1 MGWLI
6 GIAIAGLVVGGGAAV
21 VSGIQKDQE
30 LENQKKA
37 QEQKEKNDAIGYIG
51 TDATTLQENLS
62 AIQQYLETIS
72 GLESEI
78 SANEYNAGV
87 NNEWLA
93 DYQAMLAGT
102 ADRNNVLNNTL
113 TELNAKVDEA
123 TGNLT
128 EAQNNLALSNTALGL
143 GNTRLDLANASK
155 TEAENALGEA
165 QTNLSLSQTQLEL
178 QTGAKTLAERVLQQR
193 QNESATYLQTAALQ
207 KEASVNQGYTSYAE
221 MMKQKS
227 LANVVAGSTGS
238 VKGAYSS
245 AALVQE
251 NNIRKYVGSDLKF
264 NQDGNF
270 DTASSGAFA
279 REFSVLTAQIND
291 QISLNNISILSAQA
305 DVSSAQYN
313 IDAANAG
320 IQSAQNAITTATNN
334 IATAEYNINAANAD
348 IEQLTASVTAAE
360 NDVTA
365 ASNAKVSA
373 ENAVTAKK
381 QEWETQKES
390 LENQNA
396 DWQKANELKQKS
408 ITEYATTVAL
418 LQNNAISAL
427 QDYKKYAKTAGKSD
441 KEIEDFEKQY
451 KDAYKNIGYA
461 IA

>member
-6 GIAIAGLVVGGGAAV
+6 GIAIAGLVIGAGAAV
-21 VSGIQKDQE
+21 VSGIQGNE
-30 LENQKKA
+30 GLENQKKA
-37 QEQKEKNDAIGYIG
+37 QANKEESDAIGFIG
-51 TDATTLQENLS
+51 TDETTLQENLS

-102 ADRNNVLNNTL
+102 ADKNNVLNNTL
-113 TELNAKVDEA
+113 TELNARVDEA
-123 TGNLT
+123 TGSIT
-128 EAQNNLALSNTALGL
+128 EAQNNLALSNTALDL
-143 GNTRLDLANASK
+143 GNTR
-155 TEAENALGEA
+155 
-165 QTNLSLSQTQLEL
+165 LEL

-264 NQDGNF
+264 NQDGSF
-270 DTASSGAFA
+270 DSASSGAFA
-279 REFSVLTAQIND
+279 REFNALTSQIND

-313 IDAANAG
+313 IDAA
-320 IQSAQNAITTATNN
+320 T
-334 IATAEYNINAANAD
+334 AD
-348 IEQLTASVTAAE
+348 IEQLTAAVTAAE

-365 ASNAKVSA
+365 AENAKASA
-373 ENAVTAKK
+373 ENAVIAKK
-381 QEWETQKES
+381 QEWEINKES

-396 DWQKANELKQKS
+396 DWEKANELKKKS
-408 ITEYATTVAL
+408 ITKYATSVAL
-418 LQNNAISAL
+418 LQNNAIAAL
-427 QDYKKYAKTAGKSD
+427 KDYKTYAKTAGKTN
-441 KEIEDFEKQY
+441 KEIADFEKQY
-451 KDAYKNIGYA
+451 KDAYRNIGYA

>member
-1 MGWLI
+1 MGWLMNKI
-6 GIAIAGLVVGGGAAV
+6 GLEIAKAFVGAGAAV
-21 VSGIQKDQE
+21 VSGIQNNEALK
-30 LENQKKA
+30 NQKKA
-37 QEQKEKNDAIGYIG
+37 QAQKEKNDAIGYIG

-62 AIQQYLETIS
+62 VIQQYLETIS

-78 SANEYNAGV
+78 SSNEYNAGV

-123 TGNLT
+123 TGSLT
-128 EAQNNLALSNTALGL
+128 EAQNNLALSNTALDL
-143 GNTRLDLANASK
+143 GNTRL
-155 TEAENALGEA
+155 
-165 QTNLSLSQTQLEL
+165 EL
-178 QTGAKTLAERVLQQR
+178 QTDAKTLAEKVLQQR

-264 NQDGNF
+264 NQDGSF
-270 DTASSGAFA
+270 DSASSGAFA
-279 REFSVLTAQIND
+279 REFNALTSQIND

-313 IDAANAG
+313 IDAA
-320 IQSAQNAITTATNN
+320 T
-334 IATAEYNINAANAD
+334 AD
-348 IEQLTASVTAAE
+348 IEQLTAAVTAAE

-365 ASNAKVSA
+365 AENAKASA
-373 ENAVTAKK
+373 ENAVIAKK
-381 QEWETQKES
+381 QEWETNKES

-396 DWQKANELKQKS
+396 DWEKANELKKKS

-418 LQNNAISAL
+418 LQNNAIAAL
-427 QDYKKYAKTAGKSD
+427 KDYRKYAKTAGKTD
-441 KEIEDFEKQY
+441 QEIADFEKQY
-451 KDAYKNIGYA
+451 KDAYRDIGYA

>member
-6 GIAIAGLVVGGGAAV
+6 GIAIAGLVIGAGAAV
-21 VSGIQKDQE
+21 VSGIQGNEE

-37 QEQKEKNDAIGYIG
+37 QANKEQSDAIGFIG
-51 TDATTLQENLS
+51 TDETTLQENLS

-102 ADRNNVLNNTL
+102 ADKNNVLNNTL

-128 EAQNNLALSNTALGL
+128 EAQNNLALSNTALDL
-143 GNTRLDLANASK
+143 GNTRL
-155 TEAENALGEA
+155 
-165 QTNLSLSQTQLEL
+165 EL
-178 QTGAKTLAERVLQQR
+178 QTDAKTLAEKVLQQR

-264 NQDGNF
+264 NQDGSF
-270 DTASSGAFA
+270 DSASSGAFA
-279 REFSVLTAQIND
+279 REFNALTSQIND

-313 IDAANAG
+313 IDAA
-320 IQSAQNAITTATNN
+320 T
-334 IATAEYNINAANAD
+334 AD
-348 IEQLTASVTAAE
+348 IEQLTAAVTAAE

-365 ASNAKVSA
+365 AENAKASA
-373 ENAVTAKK
+373 ENAVIAKK
-381 QEWETQKES
+381 QEWETNKES

-396 DWQKANELKQKS
+396 DWEKANELKKKS
-408 ITEYATTVAL
+408 ITEYATSVAL
-418 LQNNAISAL
+418 LQNNAIAAL
-427 QDYKKYAKTAGKSD
+427 KDYRKYAKTAGKTD
-441 KEIEDFEKQY
+441 QEIADFEKQY
-451 KDAYKNIGYA
+451 KDAYRNIGYA

>member
-6 GIAIAGLVVGGGAAV
+6 GIAIAGLVIGTGAAIV
-21 VSGIQKDQE
+21 NGIQGNEE

-37 QEQKEKNDAIGYIG
+37 QANKEESDAIGFIG
-51 TDATTLQENLS
+51 TDETTLQKNLS

-123 TGNLT
+123 TGSLT
-128 EAQNNLALSNTALGL
+128 EAQNNLALSNTALDL
-143 GNTRLDLANASK
+143 GNTRL
-155 TEAENALGEA
+155 
-165 QTNLSLSQTQLEL
+165 EL
-178 QTGAKTLAERVLQQR
+178 QTDAKTLAEKVLQQR

-264 NQDGNF
+264 NQDGSF
-270 DTASSGAFA
+270 DSASSGAFA
-279 REFSVLTAQIND
+279 REFNALTNQIND

-313 IDAANAG
+313 IDAA
-320 IQSAQNAITTATNN
+320 T
-334 IATAEYNINAANAD
+334 AD
-348 IEQLTASVTAAE
+348 IEQLTAAVTAAE

-365 ASNAKVSA
+365 AENAKASA
-373 ENAVTAKK
+373 ENAVIAKK
-381 QEWETQKES
+381 QEWEINKES

-396 DWQKANELKQKS
+396 DWEKANELKKKS

-418 LQNNAISAL
+418 LQNNAIAAL
-427 QDYKKYAKTAGKSD
+427 KDYRKYAKTAGKTD
-441 KEIEDFEKQY
+441 QEIADFEKQY
-451 KDAYKNIGYA
+451 KDAYRDIGYA

>member
-1 MGWLI
+1 MGWLMNKI
-6 GIAIAGLVVGGGAAV
+6 GLEIAKAFVGAGAAV
-21 VSGIQKDQE
+21 VSGIQNNEALK
-30 LENQKKA
+30 NQKKA
-37 QEQKEKNDAIGYIG
+37 QAQKEKNDAIGYIG

-62 AIQQYLETIS
+62 VIQQYLETIS

-123 TGNLT
+123 TGSLT
-128 EAQNNLALSNTALGL
+128 EAHNNLALSNTALDL
-143 GNTRLDLANASK
+143 GNTRL
-155 TEAENALGEA
+155 
-165 QTNLSLSQTQLEL
+165 EL
-178 QTGAKTLAERVLQQR
+178 QTDAKTLAEKVLQQR

-264 NQDGNF
+264 NQDGSF
-270 DTASSGAFA
+270 DSASSGAFA
-279 REFSVLTAQIND
+279 REFNALTNQIND

-313 IDAANAG
+313 IDAA
-320 IQSAQNAITTATNN
+320 T
-334 IATAEYNINAANAD
+334 AD
-348 IEQLTASVTAAE
+348 IEQLTAAVTAAE

-365 ASNAKVSA
+365 AENAKASA
-373 ENAVTAKK
+373 ENAVIAKK
-381 QEWETQKES
+381 QEWEINKES

-396 DWQKANELKQKS
+396 DWEKANELKKKS
-408 ITEYATTVAL
+408 ITEYATSVAL
-418 LQNNAISAL
+418 LQNNAIAAL
-427 QDYKKYAKTAGKSD
+427 KDYRKYAKTAGKTN
-441 KEIEDFEKQY
+441 KEIADFEKQY
-451 KDAYKNIGYA
+451 KDAYRNIGYA

>member
-1 MGWLI
+1 MGWLMNKI
-6 GIAIAGLVVGGGAAV
+6 GLEIAKAFVGAGAAV
-21 VSGIQKDQE
+21 VSGIQNNEALK
-30 LENQKKA
+30 NQKKA
-37 QEQKEKNDAIGYIG
+37 QAQKEKNDAIGYIG

-62 AIQQYLETIS
+62 VIQQYLETIS

-123 TGNLT
+123 TGSLT
-128 EAQNNLALSNTALGL
+128 EAQNNLALSNTALDL
-143 GNTRLDLANASK
+143 GNTRL
-155 TEAENALGEA
+155 
-165 QTNLSLSQTQLEL
+165 EL
-178 QTGAKTLAERVLQQR
+178 QTDAKTLAEKVLQQR

-264 NQDGNF
+264 NQDGSF
-270 DTASSGAFA
+270 DSASSGAFA
-279 REFSVLTAQIND
+279 REFNALTNQIND

-313 IDAANAG
+313 IDAA
-320 IQSAQNAITTATNN
+320 T
-334 IATAEYNINAANAD
+334 AD
-348 IEQLTASVTAAE
+348 IEQLTAAVTAAE

-365 ASNAKVSA
+365 AENAKASA
-373 ENAVTAKK
+373 ENAVIAKK
-381 QEWETQKES
+381 QEWETNKES

-396 DWQKANELKQKS
+396 DWEKANELKKKS

-418 LQNNAISAL
+418 LQNNAIAAL
-427 QDYKKYAKTAGKSD
+427 KDYRKYAKTAGKTN
-441 KEIEDFEKQY
+441 KEIADFEKQY
-451 KDAYKNIGYA
+451 KDAYRNIGYA

>member
-6 GIAIAGLVVGGGAAV
+6 GIAIAGLLIGGGAAV
-21 VSGIQKDQE
+21 VSGIQGNQE

-37 QEQKEKNDAIGYIG
+37 QANKEESDAIGFIG
-51 TDATTLQENLS
+51 TDETTLQENLS

-102 ADRNNVLNNTL
+102 ADKNNVLNNTL

-123 TGNLT
+123 TGRIT
-128 EAQNNLALSNTALGL
+128 EAQNNLALSNTALDL
-143 GNTRLDLANASK
+143 GNTRL
-155 TEAENALGEA
+155 
-165 QTNLSLSQTQLEL
+165 EL
-178 QTGAKTLAERVLQQR
+178 QTDAKNLAERVLQQR

-270 DTASSGAFA
+270 DSASSGAFA
-279 REFSVLTAQIND
+279 REFNALTSQIND

-313 IDAANAG
+313 IDAA
-320 IQSAQNAITTATNN
+320 T
-334 IATAEYNINAANAD
+334 AD
-348 IEQLTASVTAAE
+348 IEQLTAAVTAAE

-365 ASNAKVSA
+365 AENAKASA
-373 ENAVTAKK
+373 ENAVIAKK
-381 QEWETQKES
+381 QEWEINKES

-396 DWQKANELKQKS
+396 DWEKANELKKKS
-408 ITEYATTVAL
+408 ITEYATSVAL
-418 LQNNAISAL
+418 LQNNAIAAL
-427 QDYKKYAKTAGKSD
+427 KDYKKYAKTAGKSD
-441 KEIEDFEKQY
+441 QEIADFEKQY
-451 KDAYKNIGYA
+451 KDAYRNIGYA

>member
-6 GIAIAGLVVGGGAAV
+6 GIAIAGLLIGGGAAV
-21 VSGIQKDQE
+21 VSGIQGNKE

-37 QEQKEKNDAIGYIG
+37 QANKEESDAIGFIG
-51 TDATTLQENLS
+51 TDETTLQENLS

-93 DYQAMLAGT
+93 DYQAMLDGT
-102 ADRNNVLNNTL
+102 ADKNNVLNNTL
-113 TELNAKVDEA
+113 SELNAKVDEA
-123 TGNLT
+123 TGSLT
-128 EAQNNLALSNTALGL
+128 EAQNNLDLSNTALDL
-143 GNTRLDLANASK
+143 GNTRL
-155 TEAENALGEA
+155 
-165 QTNLSLSQTQLEL
+165 EL
-178 QTGAKTLAERVLQQR
+178 QTDAKNLAERVLQQR

-264 NQDGNF
+264 NQDGSF
-270 DTASSGAFA
+270 DSASSGAFA
-279 REFSVLTAQIND
+279 REFNALTSQIND

-313 IDAANAG
+313 IDAA
-320 IQSAQNAITTATNN
+320 T
-334 IATAEYNINAANAD
+334 AD
-348 IEQLTASVTAAE
+348 IEQLTAAVTAAE

-365 ASNAKVSA
+365 AENAKASA
-373 ENAVTAKK
+373 ENAVIAKK
-381 QEWETQKES
+381 QEWEINKES

-396 DWQKANELKQKS
+396 DWEKANELKKKS
-408 ITEYATTVAL
+408 ITEYATSVAL
-418 LQNNAISAL
+418 LQNNAIAAL
-427 QDYKKYAKTAGKSD
+427 KDYKKYAKTAGKTD
-441 KEIEDFEKQY
+441 QEIADFEKQY
-451 KDAYKNIGYA
+451 KDAYRNIGYA

>member
-6 GIAIAGLVVGGGAAV
+6 GITIAGLVIGAGAAV
-21 VSGIQKDQE
+21 VSGIQGNEE

-37 QEQKEKNDAIGYIG
+37 QANKEQSDAIGFIG
-51 TDATTLQENLS
+51 TDETTLQENLS

-102 ADRNNVLNNTL
+102 ADKNNVLNNTL

-128 EAQNNLALSNTALGL
+128 EAQNNLALSNTALDL
-143 GNTRLDLANASK
+143 GNTRL
-155 TEAENALGEA
+155 
-165 QTNLSLSQTQLEL
+165 EL
-178 QTGAKTLAERVLQQR
+178 QTDAKTLAEKVLQQR

-264 NQDGNF
+264 NQDGSF
-270 DTASSGAFA
+270 DSASSGAFA
-279 REFSVLTAQIND
+279 REFNALTSQIND

-313 IDAANAG
+313 IDAA
-320 IQSAQNAITTATNN
+320 T
-334 IATAEYNINAANAD
+334 AD
-348 IEQLTASVTAAE
+348 IEQLTAAVTAAE

-365 ASNAKVSA
+365 AANAKASA
-373 ENAVTAKK
+373 ENAVIAKK
-381 QEWETQKES
+381 QEWETNKES

-396 DWQKANELKQKS
+396 DWEKANELKKKS

-418 LQNNAISAL
+418 LQNNAIAAL
-427 QDYKKYAKTAGKSD
+427 KDYRKYAKTAGKSD
-441 KEIEDFEKQY
+441 QEIADFEKQY
-451 KDAYKNIGYA
+451 KDAYRNIGYA

>member
-1 MGWLI
+1 MGWLMNKI
-6 GIAIAGLVVGGGAAV
+6 GLEMAKALVGAGAAV
-21 VSGIQKDQE
+21 VSGIQSNEALK
-30 LENQKKA
+30 NQKKA
-37 QEQKEKNDAIGYIG
+37 QAQKEKNDAIGYIG

-62 AIQQYLETIS
+62 VIQQYLETIS

-102 ADRNNVLNNTL
+102 ADKNNVLNNTL

-123 TGNLT
+123 TGSLT
-128 EAQNNLALSNTALGL
+128 EAQNNLALSNTALDL
-143 GNTRLDLANASK
+143 GNTRL
-155 TEAENALGEA
+155 
-165 QTNLSLSQTQLEL
+165 EL
-178 QTGAKTLAERVLQQR
+178 QTDAKNLAERVLQQR

-270 DTASSGAFA
+270 DSASSGAFA
-279 REFSVLTAQIND
+279 REFNALTSQIND

-313 IDAANAG
+313 IDAA
-320 IQSAQNAITTATNN
+320 T
-334 IATAEYNINAANAD
+334 AD
-348 IEQLTASVTAAE
+348 IEQLTAAVTAAE

-365 ASNAKVSA
+365 AENAKASA
-373 ENAVTAKK
+373 ENAVIAKK
-381 QEWETQKES
+381 QEWEINKES

-396 DWQKANELKQKS
+396 DWEKANELKKKS
-408 ITEYATTVAL
+408 ITKYATSVAL
-418 LQNNAISAL
+418 LQNNAIAAL
-427 QDYKKYAKTAGKSD
+427 KDYKKYAKTAGKTN
-441 KEIEDFEKQY
+441 KEIADFEKQY
-451 KDAYKNIGYA
+451 KDAYRNIGYA

>member
-6 GIAIAGLVVGGGAAV
+6 GIARAGLLIGGGAAV
-21 VSGIQKDQE
+21 VSGIQGNQE

-37 QEQKEKNDAIGYIG
+37 QANKEESDAIGFIG
-51 TDATTLQENLS
+51 TDETTLQENLS

-102 ADRNNVLNNTL
+102 ADKNNVLNNTL

-123 TGNLT
+123 TGSLT
-128 EAQNNLALSNTALGL
+128 EAQNNLALSNTALDL
-143 GNTRLDLANASK
+143 GNTRL
-155 TEAENALGEA
+155 
-165 QTNLSLSQTQLEL
+165 EL
-178 QTGAKTLAERVLQQR
+178 QTDAKNLAERVLQQR

-270 DTASSGAFA
+270 DSASSGAFA
-279 REFSVLTAQIND
+279 REFNALTSQIND

-313 IDAANAG
+313 IDAA
-320 IQSAQNAITTATNN
+320 T
-334 IATAEYNINAANAD
+334 AD
-348 IEQLTASVTAAE
+348 IEQLTAAVTAAE

-365 ASNAKVSA
+365 AENAKASA
-373 ENAVTAKK
+373 ENAVIAKK
-381 QEWETQKES
+381 QEWEINKES

-396 DWQKANELKQKS
+396 DWEKANELKKKS
-408 ITEYATTVAL
+408 ITKYATSVAL
-418 LQNNAISAL
+418 LQNNAIAAL
-427 QDYKKYAKTAGKSD
+427 KDYKKYAKTAGKTN
-441 KEIEDFEKQY
+441 KEIADFETQY
-451 KDAYKNIGYA
+451 KDAYRNIGYA

>member
-1 MGWLI
+1 MGWLMNKI
-6 GIAIAGLVVGGGAAV
+6 GLEIAKAFVGAGAAV
-21 VSGIQKDQE
+21 VSGIQNNEALK
-30 LENQKKA
+30 NQKKA
-37 QEQKEKNDAIGYIG
+37 QAQKEKNDAIGYIG

-62 AIQQYLETIS
+62 VIQQYLETIS

-102 ADRNNVLNNTL
+102 ADKNNVLNNTL
-113 TELNAKVDEA
+113 AELNARVDEA
-123 TGNLT
+123 KGRIT
-128 EAQNNLALSNTALGL
+128 EAQNNLALSNNALDL
-143 GNTRLDLANASK
+143 GNTRL
-155 TEAENALGEA
+155 
-165 QTNLSLSQTQLEL
+165 EL
-178 QTGAKTLAERVLQQR
+178 QTDAKTLAEKVLQQR

-270 DTASSGAFA
+270 DSASSGAFA
-279 REFSVLTAQIND
+279 REFNALTSQINN
-291 QISLNNISILSAQA
+291 QISLNNIIILSAQA

-313 IDAANAG
+313 IDAA
-320 IQSAQNAITTATNN
+320 T
-334 IATAEYNINAANAD
+334 AD
-348 IEQLTASVTAAE
+348 IEQLTAAVTAAE

-365 ASNAKVSA
+365 AENAKASA
-373 ENAVTAKK
+373 ENAVIAKK
-381 QEWETQKES
+381 QEWEINKES

-396 DWQKANELKQKS
+396 DWEKANELKKTS
-408 ITEYATTVAL
+408 ITEYATSVAL
-418 LQNNAISAL
+418 LQNNAIAAL
-427 QDYKKYAKTAGKSD
+427 KDYKKYAKTAGKTN
-441 KEIEDFEKQY
+441 KEIADFEKQY
-451 KDAYKNIGYA
+451 KDAYRNIGYA

>member
-1 MGWLI
+1 MGWLMNKI
-6 GIAIAGLVVGGGAAV
+6 GLEIAKAFVGAGAAV
-21 VSGIQKDQE
+21 VSGIQNNEALK
-30 LENQKKA
+30 NQKKA
-37 QEQKEKNDAIGYIG
+37 QAQKEKNDAIGYIG

-62 AIQQYLETIS
+62 VIQQYLETIS

-102 ADRNNVLNNTL
+102 ADKDNVLNNTL

-128 EAQNNLALSNTALGL
+128 EAQNNLALSNTALNL
-143 GNTRLDLANASK
+143 GNTRL
-155 TEAENALGEA
+155 
-165 QTNLSLSQTQLEL
+165 EL
-178 QTGAKTLAERVLQQR
+178 QTDAKTLAEKVLQQR

-238 VKGAYSS
+238 IKGAYSS

-264 NQDGNF
+264 NQDGSF
-270 DTASSGAFA
+270 DSASSGAFA
-279 REFSVLTAQIND
+279 REFNALTSQIND

-313 IDAANAG
+313 IDAANA
-320 IQSAQNAITTATNN
+320 
-334 IATAEYNINAANAD
+334 D
-348 IEQLTASVTAAE
+348 IEQLTAAVTAAE

-365 ASNAKVSA
+365 AENAKASA
-373 ENAVTAKK
+373 ENAVIAKK
-381 QEWETQKES
+381 QEWEINKES

-396 DWQKANELKQKS
+396 DWEKANELKKKS
-408 ITEYATTVAL
+408 ITEYATSVAL
-418 LQNNAISAL
+418 LQNNAIAAL
-427 QDYKKYAKTAGKSD
+427 KDYRKYAKTAGKSD
-441 KEIEDFEKQY
+441 QEIADFEKQY
-451 KDAYKNIGYA
+451 KDAYRNIGYA

>member
-1 MGWLI
+1 MVWLI
-6 GIAIAGLVVGGGAAV
+6 GIAIAGLLIGGGAAV
-21 VSGIQKDQE
+21 VSGIQGNQE

-37 QEQKEKNDAIGYIG
+37 QANKEESDAIGFIG
-51 TDATTLQENLS
+51 TDETTLQENLS

-102 ADRNNVLNNTL
+102 ADKNNVLNNTL
-113 TELNAKVDEA
+113 TELNARVDEA
-123 TGNLT
+123 TGSIT
-128 EAQNNLALSNTALGL
+128 EAQNNLALSNTALDL
-143 GNTRLDLANASK
+143 GNTR
-155 TEAENALGEA
+155 
-165 QTNLSLSQTQLEL
+165 LEL

-264 NQDGNF
+264 NQDGSF
-270 DTASSGAFA
+270 DSASSGAFA
-279 REFSVLTAQIND
+279 REFNALTSQIND

-313 IDAANAG
+313 IDAA
-320 IQSAQNAITTATNN
+320 T
-334 IATAEYNINAANAD
+334 AD
-348 IEQLTASVTAAE
+348 IEQLTAAVTAAE

-365 ASNAKVSA
+365 AENAKASA
-373 ENAVTAKK
+373 ENAVIAKK
-381 QEWETQKES
+381 QEWEINKES

-396 DWQKANELKQKS
+396 DWEKANELKKKS
-408 ITEYATTVAL
+408 ITKYATSVAL
-418 LQNNAISAL
+418 LQNNAIAAL
-427 QDYKKYAKTAGKSD
+427 KDYKKYAKTAGKTN
-441 KEIEDFEKQY
+441 KEIADFEKQY
-451 KDAYKNIGYA
+451 KDAYRNIGYA

>member
-6 GIAIAGLVVGGGAAV
+6 GIAIAGLLIGGGAAV
-21 VSGIQKDQE
+21 VSGIQGNQE

-37 QEQKEKNDAIGYIG
+37 QANKEESDAIGFIG
-51 TDATTLQENLS
+51 TDETTLQENLS

-102 ADRNNVLNNTL
+102 ADKNNVLNNTL

-123 TGNLT
+123 TGSLT
-128 EAQNNLALSNTALGL
+128 EAQNNLALSNTALDL
-143 GNTRLDLANASK
+143 GNTRL
-155 TEAENALGEA
+155 
-165 QTNLSLSQTQLEL
+165 EL
-178 QTGAKTLAERVLQQR
+178 QTDAKNLAERVLQQR

-270 DTASSGAFA
+270 DSASSGAFA
-279 REFSVLTAQIND
+279 REFNALTSQIND

-313 IDAANAG
+313 IDAA
-320 IQSAQNAITTATNN
+320 T
-334 IATAEYNINAANAD
+334 AD
-348 IEQLTASVTAAE
+348 IEQLTAAVTAAE

-365 ASNAKVSA
+365 AENAKVSA
-373 ENAVTAKK
+373 ENAVIAKK
-381 QEWETQKES
+381 QEWEINKES

-396 DWQKANELKQKS
+396 DWEKANELKKKS
-408 ITEYATTVAL
+408 ITEYATSVAL
-418 LQNNAISAL
+418 LQNNAIAAL
-427 QDYKKYAKTAGKSD
+427 KDYKKYAKTAGKSD
-441 KEIEDFEKQY
+441 QEIADFEKQY
-451 KDAYKNIGYA
+451 KDAYRNIGYA

>member
-6 GIAIAGLVVGGGAAV
+6 GIAIAGLLIGGGAAV
-21 VSGIQKDQE
+21 VSGIQGNQE
-30 LENQKKA
+30 LESQKKA
-37 QEQKEKNDAIGYIG
+37 QAQKEKNDAIGYIG

-102 ADRNNVLNNTL
+102 ADKNNVLNNTL
-113 TELNAKVDEA
+113 TELNARVDEA
-123 TGNLT
+123 TGSLT
-128 EAQNNLALSNTALGL
+128 EAQNNLALSNTALDL
-143 GNTRLDLANASK
+143 GNTRL
-155 TEAENALGEA
+155 
-165 QTNLSLSQTQLEL
+165 EL
-178 QTGAKTLAERVLQQR
+178 QTDAKNLAERVLQQR

-270 DTASSGAFA
+270 DSASSGAFA
-279 REFSVLTAQIND
+279 REFNALTSQIND

-313 IDAANAG
+313 IDAA
-320 IQSAQNAITTATNN
+320 T
-334 IATAEYNINAANAD
+334 AD
-348 IEQLTASVTAAE
+348 IEQLTAAVTAAE

-365 ASNAKVSA
+365 AENAKVSA
-373 ENAVTAKK
+373 ENAVIAKK
-381 QEWETQKES
+381 QEWEINKES

-396 DWQKANELKQKS
+396 DWEKANELKKKS
-408 ITEYATTVAL
+408 ITEYATSVAL
-418 LQNNAISAL
+418 LQNNAIAAL
-427 QDYKKYAKTAGKSD
+427 KDYKKYAKTAGKSD
-441 KEIEDFEKQY
+441 QEIADFEKQY
-451 KDAYKNIGYA
+451 KDAYRNIGYA

>member
-6 GIAIAGLVVGGGAAV
+6 GIAIAGLLIGGGAAV
-21 VSGIQKDQE
+21 VSGIQGNKE

-37 QEQKEKNDAIGYIG
+37 QANKEESDAIGFIG
-51 TDATTLQENLS
+51 TDETTLQENLS

-102 ADRNNVLNNTL
+102 ADKNNVLNNTL

-123 TGNLT
+123 TGSLT
-128 EAQNNLALSNTALGL
+128 EAQNNLALSNTALDL
-143 GNTRLDLANASK
+143 GNTRL
-155 TEAENALGEA
+155 
-165 QTNLSLSQTQLEL
+165 EL
-178 QTGAKTLAERVLQQR
+178 QTDAKNLAERVLQQR

-270 DTASSGAFA
+270 DSASSGAFA
-279 REFSVLTAQIND
+279 REFNALTSQIND

-313 IDAANAG
+313 IDAA
-320 IQSAQNAITTATNN
+320 T
-334 IATAEYNINAANAD
+334 AD
-348 IEQLTASVTAAE
+348 IEQLTAAVTAAE

-365 ASNAKVSA
+365 AENAKASA
-373 ENAVTAKK
+373 ENAVIAKK
-381 QEWETQKES
+381 QEWEINKES

-396 DWQKANELKQKS
+396 DWEKANELKKKS
-408 ITEYATTVAL
+408 ITKYATSVAL
-418 LQNNAISAL
+418 LQNNAIAAL
-427 QDYKKYAKTAGKSD
+427 KDYKKYAKTAGKTN
-441 KEIEDFEKQY
+441 KEIADFEKQY
-451 KDAYKNIGYA
+451 KDAYRNIGYA

>member
-6 GIAIAGLVVGGGAAV
+6 GIAIAGLLIGGGAAV
-21 VSGIQKDQE
+21 VSGIQGNKE

-37 QEQKEKNDAIGYIG
+37 QANKEESDAIGFIG
-51 TDATTLQENLS
+51 TDETTLQENLS

-102 ADRNNVLNNTL
+102 ADKNNVLNNTL

-123 TGNLT
+123 TGSLT
-128 EAQNNLALSNTALGL
+128 EAQNNLALSNTALDL
-143 GNTRLDLANASK
+143 GNTRL
-155 TEAENALGEA
+155 
-165 QTNLSLSQTQLEL
+165 EL
-178 QTGAKTLAERVLQQR
+178 QTDAKNLADRALQQR

-245 AALVQE
+245 AGLVQE
-251 NNIRKYVGSDLKF
+251 NNSRKYVGSDLKF

-270 DTASSGAFA
+270 DSASSGAFA
-279 REFSVLTAQIND
+279 REFNALTSQIND

-313 IDAANAG
+313 IDAA
-320 IQSAQNAITTATNN
+320 T
-334 IATAEYNINAANAD
+334 AD
-348 IEQLTASVTAAE
+348 IEQLTAAVTAAE

-365 ASNAKVSA
+365 AENAKASA
-373 ENAVTAKK
+373 ENAVIAKK
-381 QEWETQKES
+381 QEWEINKES

-396 DWQKANELKQKS
+396 DWEKANELKKKS

-418 LQNNAISAL
+418 LQNNAIAAL
-427 QDYKKYAKTAGKSD
+427 KDYKKYAKTAGKSD
-441 KEIEDFEKQY
+441 QEIADFEKQY
-451 KDAYKNIGYA
+451 KDAYRNIGYA

>member
-6 GIAIAGLVVGGGAAV
+6 GIAIAGLLIGGGAAV
-21 VSGIQKDQE
+21 VSGIQGNQE

-37 QEQKEKNDAIGYIG
+37 QANKEKSDAIGFIG
-51 TDATTLQENLS
+51 TDETTLQENLS

-102 ADRNNVLNNTL
+102 ADKNNVLNNTL

-123 TGNLT
+123 TGSLT
-128 EAQNNLALSNTALGL
+128 EAQNNLALSNTALDL
-143 GNTRLDLANASK
+143 GNTRL
-155 TEAENALGEA
+155 
-165 QTNLSLSQTQLEL
+165 EL
-178 QTGAKTLAERVLQQR
+178 QTDAKNLAERVLQQR

-264 NQDGNF
+264 NQDGSF
-270 DTASSGAFA
+270 DSASSGAFA
-279 REFSVLTAQIND
+279 REFNALTSQIND

-313 IDAANAG
+313 IDAA
-320 IQSAQNAITTATNN
+320 T
-334 IATAEYNINAANAD
+334 AD
-348 IEQLTASVTAAE
+348 IEQLTAAVTAAE

-365 ASNAKVSA
+365 AENAKASA
-373 ENAVTAKK
+373 ENAVIAKK
-381 QEWETQKES
+381 QEWEINKES

-396 DWQKANELKQKS
+396 DWEKANELKKKS
-408 ITEYATTVAL
+408 ITEYATSVAL
-418 LQNNAISAL
+418 LQNNAIAAL
-427 QDYKKYAKTAGKSD
+427 KDYKKYAKTAGKSD
-441 KEIEDFEKQY
+441 QEIADFEKQY
-451 KDAYKNIGYA
+451 KDAYRNIGYA

>member
-6 GIAIAGLVVGGGAAV
+6 GIAIAGLLIGGGAAV
-21 VSGIQKDQE
+21 VSGIQGNQE

-37 QEQKEKNDAIGYIG
+37 QAQKEKNDAIGFIG
-51 TDATTLQENLS
+51 TDETTLQENLS

-102 ADRNNVLNNTL
+102 ADKNNVLNNTL

-123 TGNLT
+123 TGSLT
-128 EAQNNLALSNTALGL
+128 EAQNNLALSNTALDL
-143 GNTRLDLANASK
+143 GNTRL
-155 TEAENALGEA
+155 
-165 QTNLSLSQTQLEL
+165 EL
-178 QTGAKTLAERVLQQR
+178 QTDAKNLAERVLQQR

-270 DTASSGAFA
+270 DSASSGAFA
-279 REFSVLTAQIND
+279 REFNALTSQIND

-313 IDAANAG
+313 IDAA
-320 IQSAQNAITTATNN
+320 T
-334 IATAEYNINAANAD
+334 AD
-348 IEQLTASVTAAE
+348 IEQLTAAVTAAE

-365 ASNAKVSA
+365 AENAKTSA
-373 ENAVTAKK
+373 ENAVIAKK
-381 QEWETQKES
+381 QEWEINKES

-396 DWQKANELKQKS
+396 DWEKANELKKKS
-408 ITEYATTVAL
+408 ITEYATSVAL
-418 LQNNAISAL
+418 LQNNAIAAL
-427 QDYKKYAKTAGKSD
+427 KDYKKYAKTAGKSD
-441 KEIEDFEKQY
+441 QEIADFEKQY
-451 KDAYKNIGYA
+451 KDAYRNIGYA

>member
-6 GIAIAGLVVGGGAAV
+6 GIAIAGLVIGAGAAV
-21 VSGIQKDQE
+21 VSGIQGNEE

-37 QEQKEKNDAIGYIG
+37 QANKEQSDAIGFIG
-51 TDATTLQENLS
+51 TDETTLQENLS

-102 ADRNNVLNNTL
+102 ADKNNVLNNTL

-128 EAQNNLALSNTALGL
+128 EAQNNLALSNTALDL
-143 GNTRLDLANASK
+143 GNTRL
-155 TEAENALGEA
+155 
-165 QTNLSLSQTQLEL
+165 EL
-178 QTGAKTLAERVLQQR
+178 QTDAKTLAEKVLQQR

-264 NQDGNF
+264 NQDGSF
-270 DTASSGAFA
+270 DSASSGAFA
-279 REFSVLTAQIND
+279 REFNALTSQIND

-313 IDAANAG
+313 IDAA
-320 IQSAQNAITTATNN
+320 T
-334 IATAEYNINAANAD
+334 AD
-348 IEQLTASVTAAE
+348 IEQLTAAVTAAE

-365 ASNAKVSA
+365 AENAKASA
-373 ENAVTAKK
+373 ENAVIAKK
-381 QEWETQKES
+381 QEWETNKES

-396 DWQKANELKQKS
+396 DWEKANELKKKS

-418 LQNNAISAL
+418 LQNNAIAAL
-427 QDYKKYAKTAGKSD
+427 KDYRKYAKTAGKSD
-441 KEIEDFEKQY
+441 QEIADFEKQY
-451 KDAYKNIGYA
+451 KDAYRNIGYA

>member
-6 GIAIAGLVVGGGAAV
+6 VIAIAGLVIGTGAAIV
-21 VSGIQKDQE
+21 NGIQGNEE

-37 QEQKEKNDAIGYIG
+37 QANKEESDAIGFIG
-51 TDATTLQENLS
+51 TDETTLQENLS

-128 EAQNNLALSNTALGL
+128 EAQNNLALSNTALDL
-143 GNTRLDLANASK
+143 GNTRL
-155 TEAENALGEA
+155 
-165 QTNLSLSQTQLEL
+165 EL
-178 QTGAKTLAERVLQQR
+178 QTDAKTLAEKVLQQR

-270 DTASSGAFA
+270 DSASSGAFA
-279 REFSVLTAQIND
+279 REFNALTSQIND

-313 IDAANAG
+313 IDAA
-320 IQSAQNAITTATNN
+320 T
-334 IATAEYNINAANAD
+334 AD
-348 IEQLTASVTAAE
+348 IEQLTAAVTAAE

-365 ASNAKVSA
+365 AENAKASA
-373 ENAVTAKK
+373 ENAVIAKK
-381 QEWETQKES
+381 QEWETNKES

-396 DWQKANELKQKS
+396 DWEKANELKKKS

-418 LQNNAISAL
+418 LQNNAIAAL
-427 QDYKKYAKTAGKSD
+427 KDYRKYAKTAGKTD
-441 KEIEDFEKQY
+441 QEIADFEKQY
-451 KDAYKNIGYA
+451 KDAYRDIGYA

>member
-1 MGWLI
+1 MGWLMNKI
-6 GIAIAGLVVGGGAAV
+6 GLEIAKAFVGAGAAV
-21 VSGIQKDQE
+21 VSGIQNNEALK
-30 LENQKKA
+30 NQKKA
-37 QEQKEKNDAIGYIG
+37 QAQKEKNDAIGYIG

-62 AIQQYLETIS
+62 VIQQYLETIS

-102 ADRNNVLNNTL
+102 ADKNNVLNNTL
-113 TELNAKVDEA
+113 TELNARVDEA
-123 TGNLT
+123 TGRIT
-128 EAQNNLALSNTALGL
+128 EAQNNLALSNTALDL
-143 GNTRLDLANASK
+143 GNTRL
-155 TEAENALGEA
+155 
-165 QTNLSLSQTQLEL
+165 EL
-178 QTGAKTLAERVLQQR
+178 QTDAKTLAEKVLQQR

-227 LANVVAGSTGS
+227 LANVVAGSSGS

-270 DTASSGAFA
+270 DSASSGAFA
-279 REFSVLTAQIND
+279 REFNALTNQIND

-313 IDAANAG
+313 IDAA
-320 IQSAQNAITTATNN
+320 T
-334 IATAEYNINAANAD
+334 AD
-348 IEQLTASVTAAE
+348 IEQLTAAVTAAE

-365 ASNAKVSA
+365 AENAKASA
-373 ENAVTAKK
+373 ENAVIAKK
-381 QEWETQKES
+381 QEWEINKES

-396 DWQKANELKQKS
+396 DWEKANELKKKS
-408 ITEYATTVAL
+408 ITAYATSVAL
-418 LQNNAISAL
+418 LQNNAIAAL
-427 QDYKKYAKTAGKSD
+427 KDYKKYAKTAGKTN
-441 KEIEDFEKQY
+441 KEIADFEKQY

>member
-6 GIAIAGLVVGGGAAV
+6 GIAIAGLVIGTGAAIV
-21 VSGIQKDQE
+21 NGIQGNEE

-37 QEQKEKNDAIGYIG
+37 QANKEESDAIGFIG
-51 TDATTLQENLS
+51 TDETTLQENLS

-123 TGNLT
+123 TGSLT
-128 EAQNNLALSNTALGL
+128 EAQNNLALSNTALDL
-143 GNTRLDLANASK
+143 GNTRL
-155 TEAENALGEA
+155 
-165 QTNLSLSQTQLEL
+165 EL
-178 QTGAKTLAERVLQQR
+178 QTDAKTLAEKVLQQR

-270 DTASSGAFA
+270 DSASSGAFA
-279 REFSVLTAQIND
+279 REFNALTSQIND

-313 IDAANAG
+313 IDAA
-320 IQSAQNAITTATNN
+320 T
-334 IATAEYNINAANAD
+334 AD
-348 IEQLTASVTAAE
+348 IEQLTAAVTAAE
-360 NDVTA
+360 NDVTVA
-365 ASNAKVSA
+365 ENAKASA
-373 ENAVTAKK
+373 ENAVIAKK
-381 QEWETQKES
+381 QEWEINKES

-396 DWQKANELKQKS
+396 DWEKANELKKKS
-408 ITEYATTVAL
+408 ITEYATSVAL
-418 LQNNAISAL
+418 LQNNAIAAL
-427 QDYKKYAKTAGKSD
+427 KDYRKYAKTAGKTN
-441 KEIEDFEKQY
+441 KEIADFEKQY
-451 KDAYKNIGYA
+451 KDAYRDIGYA

>member
-1 MGWLI
+1 MGWLMNKI
-6 GIAIAGLVVGGGAAV
+6 GLEIAKAFVGAGAAV
-21 VSGIQKDQE
+21 VSGIQNNEALK
-30 LENQKKA
+30 NQKKA
-37 QEQKEKNDAIGYIG
+37 QAQKEKNDAIGYIG

-62 AIQQYLETIS
+62 VIQQYLETIS

-123 TGNLT
+123 TGSLT
-128 EAQNNLALSNTALGL
+128 EAQNNLALSNTALDL
-143 GNTRLDLANASK
+143 GNTRL
-155 TEAENALGEA
+155 
-165 QTNLSLSQTQLEL
+165 EL
-178 QTGAKTLAERVLQQR
+178 QTDAKTLAEKVLQQR

-264 NQDGNF
+264 NQDGSF
-270 DTASSGAFA
+270 DSASSGAFA
-279 REFSVLTAQIND
+279 REFNALTNQIND

-313 IDAANAG
+313 IDAA
-320 IQSAQNAITTATNN
+320 T
-334 IATAEYNINAANAD
+334 AD
-348 IEQLTASVTAAE
+348 IEQLTAAVTAAE

-365 ASNAKVSA
+365 AENAKASA
-373 ENAVTAKK
+373 ENAVIAKK
-381 QEWETQKES
+381 QEWEINKES

-396 DWQKANELKQKS
+396 DWEKANELKKKS
-408 ITEYATTVAL
+408 ITEYATSVAL
-418 LQNNAISAL
+418 LQNNAIAAL
-427 QDYKKYAKTAGKSD
+427 KDYKKYAKTAGKTN
-441 KEIEDFEKQY
+441 KEIADFEKQY
-451 KDAYKNIGYA
+451 KDAYRNIGYA

>member
-6 GIAIAGLVVGGGAAV
+6 GIAIAGLLIGGGAAV
-21 VSGIQKDQE
+21 VSGIQGNQE

-37 QEQKEKNDAIGYIG
+37 QANKEESDAIGFIG
-51 TDATTLQENLS
+51 TDETTLQENLS

-102 ADRNNVLNNTL
+102 ADKNNVLNNTL

-123 TGNLT
+123 TGSLT
-128 EAQNNLALSNTALGL
+128 EAQNNLALSNTALDL
-143 GNTRLDLANASK
+143 GNTRL
-155 TEAENALGEA
+155 
-165 QTNLSLSQTQLEL
+165 EL
-178 QTGAKTLAERVLQQR
+178 QTSAKALAEKVLQQR

-270 DTASSGAFA
+270 DSASSGAFA
-279 REFSVLTAQIND
+279 REFNALTSQIND

-313 IDAANAG
+313 IDAA
-320 IQSAQNAITTATNN
+320 T
-334 IATAEYNINAANAD
+334 AD
-348 IEQLTASVTAAE
+348 IEQLTAAVTAAE

-365 ASNAKVSA
+365 AENAKASA
-373 ENAVTAKK
+373 ENAVIAKK
-381 QEWETQKES
+381 QEWEINKES

-396 DWQKANELKQKS
+396 DWEKANELKKKS
-408 ITEYATTVAL
+408 ITEYATSVAL
-418 LQNNAISAL
+418 LQNNAIAAL
-427 QDYKKYAKTAGKSD
+427 KDYKKYAKTAGKTN
-441 KEIEDFEKQY
+441 KEIADFEKQY
-451 KDAYKNIGYA
+451 KDAYRNIGYA

>member
-1 MGWLI
+1 MGWLMNKI
-6 GIAIAGLVVGGGAAV
+6 GLEIAKAFVGAGAAV
-21 VSGIQKDQE
+21 VSGIQNNEALK
-30 LENQKKA
+30 NQKKA
-37 QEQKEKNDAIGYIG
+37 QAQKEKNDAIGYIG

-62 AIQQYLETIS
+62 VIQQYLETIS

-102 ADRNNVLNNTL
+102 ADKDNVLNNTL

-128 EAQNNLALSNTALGL
+128 EAQNNLALSNTALDL
-143 GNTRLDLANASK
+143 GNTRL
-155 TEAENALGEA
+155 
-165 QTNLSLSQTQLEL
+165 EL
-178 QTGAKTLAERVLQQR
+178 QTDAKTLAEKVLQQR

-238 VKGAYSS
+238 IKGAYSS

-264 NQDGNF
+264 NQDGSF
-270 DTASSGAFA
+270 DSASSGAFA
-279 REFSVLTAQIND
+279 REFNALTSQIND

-313 IDAANAG
+313 IDAANA
-320 IQSAQNAITTATNN
+320 
-334 IATAEYNINAANAD
+334 D
-348 IEQLTASVTAAE
+348 IEQLTAAVTAAE

-365 ASNAKVSA
+365 AENAKASA
-373 ENAVTAKK
+373 ENAVIAKK
-381 QEWETQKES
+381 QEWEINKES

-396 DWQKANELKQKS
+396 DWEKANELKKKS
-408 ITEYATTVAL
+408 ITEYATSVAL
-418 LQNNAISAL
+418 LQNNAIAAL
-427 QDYKKYAKTAGKSD
+427 KDYKKYAKTAGKTN
-441 KEIEDFEKQY
+441 KEIADFEKQY
-451 KDAYKNIGYA
+451 KDAYRNIGYA

>member
-6 GIAIAGLVVGGGAAV
+6 GIAIAGLFIGGGAAV
-21 VSGIQKDQE
+21 VSGIQGNKE

-37 QEQKEKNDAIGYIG
+37 QANKEESDAIGFIG
-51 TDATTLQENLS
+51 TDETTLQENLS

-102 ADRNNVLNNTL
+102 ADKNNVLNNTL

-123 TGNLT
+123 TGSLT
-128 EAQNNLALSNTALGL
+128 EAQNNLALSNTALDL
-143 GNTRLDLANASK
+143 GNTRL
-155 TEAENALGEA
+155 
-165 QTNLSLSQTQLEL
+165 EL
-178 QTGAKTLAERVLQQR
+178 QTDAKNLAERVLQQR

-264 NQDGNF
+264 NQDGSF
-270 DTASSGAFA
+270 DSASSGAFA
-279 REFSVLTAQIND
+279 REFNALTSQIND

-313 IDAANAG
+313 IDAA
-320 IQSAQNAITTATNN
+320 T
-334 IATAEYNINAANAD
+334 AD
-348 IEQLTASVTAAE
+348 IEQLTAAVTAAE

-365 ASNAKVSA
+365 AENAKASA
-373 ENAVTAKK
+373 ENAVIAKK
-381 QEWETQKES
+381 QEWEINKES

-396 DWQKANELKQKS
+396 DWEKANELKKKS
-408 ITEYATTVAL
+408 ITEYATSVAL
-418 LQNNAISAL
+418 LQNNAIAAL
-427 QDYKKYAKTAGKSD
+427 KDYKKYAKTAGKSD
-441 KEIEDFEKQY
+441 QEIADFEKQY
-451 KDAYKNIGYA
+451 KDAYRNIGYA

>member
-1 MGWLI
+1 MGWLMNKI
-6 GIAIAGLVVGGGAAV
+6 GLEVAKAVVGAGAAI
-21 VSGIQKDQE
+21 VSGIQNNEALK
-30 LENQKKA
+30 NQKKA
-37 QEQKEKNDAIGYIG
+37 QAQKEKNDAIGYIG

-62 AIQQYLETIS
+62 VIQQYLEIIS

-102 ADRNNVLNNTL
+102 ADKNNVLNNTL
-113 TELNAKVDEA
+113 TELNARVDEA
-123 TGNLT
+123 TGSIT
-128 EAQNNLALSNTALGL
+128 EAQNNLALSNSALDL
-143 GNTRLDLANASK
+143 GNTR
-155 TEAENALGEA
+155 
-165 QTNLSLSQTQLEL
+165 LEL

-264 NQDGNF
+264 NQDGSF
-270 DTASSGAFA
+270 DSASSGAFA
-279 REFSVLTAQIND
+279 REFNALTSQIND

-313 IDAANAG
+313 IDAA
-320 IQSAQNAITTATNN
+320 T
-334 IATAEYNINAANAD
+334 AD
-348 IEQLTASVTAAE
+348 IEQLTAAVTAAE

-365 ASNAKVSA
+365 AENAKASA
-373 ENAVTAKK
+373 ENAVIAKK
-381 QEWETQKES
+381 QEWEINKES

-396 DWQKANELKQKS
+396 DWEKANELKKKS
-408 ITEYATTVAL
+408 ITEYATSVAL
-418 LQNNAISAL
+418 LQNNAIAAL
-427 QDYKKYAKTAGKSD
+427 KDYKKYAKTAGKTN
-441 KEIEDFEKQY
+441 KEIADFEKQY
-451 KDAYKNIGYA
+451 KDAYRNIGYA

>member
-6 GIAIAGLVVGGGAAV
+6 GIAIAGLLIGGGAAV
-21 VSGIQKDQE
+21 VSGIQGNQE

-37 QEQKEKNDAIGYIG
+37 QANKEESDAIAFIG
-51 TDATTLQENLS
+51 TDETTLQENLS

-102 ADRNNVLNNTL
+102 ADKNNVLNNTL

-123 TGNLT
+123 TGSLT
-128 EAQNNLALSNTALGL
+128 EAQNNLALSNTALDL
-143 GNTRLDLANASK
+143 GNTRL
-155 TEAENALGEA
+155 
-165 QTNLSLSQTQLEL
+165 EL
-178 QTGAKTLAERVLQQR
+178 QTDAKNLAERVLQQR

-264 NQDGNF
+264 NQDGSF
-270 DTASSGAFA
+270 DSASSGAFA
-279 REFSVLTAQIND
+279 REFNALTSQIND

-313 IDAANAG
+313 IDAA
-320 IQSAQNAITTATNN
+320 T
-334 IATAEYNINAANAD
+334 AD
-348 IEQLTASVTAAE
+348 IEQLTAAVTAAE

-365 ASNAKVSA
+365 AENAKVSA
-373 ENAVTAKK
+373 ENAVIAKK
-381 QEWETQKES
+381 QEWEINKES

-396 DWQKANELKQKS
+396 DWEKANELKKKS
-408 ITEYATTVAL
+408 ITKYATSVAL
-418 LQNNAISAL
+418 LQNNAIAAL
-427 QDYKKYAKTAGKSD
+427 KDYRKYAKTAGKTD
-441 KEIEDFEKQY
+441 KEIADFEKQY
-451 KDAYKNIGYA
+451 KDAYRNIGYA

>member
-1 MGWLI
+1 MGWLMNKI
-6 GIAIAGLVVGGGAAV
+6 GLEIAKAFVGAGAAV
-21 VSGIQKDQE
+21 VSGIQNNEALK
-30 LENQKKA
+30 NQKKA
-37 QEQKEKNDAIGYIG
+37 QAQKEKDYAIGYIG

-113 TELNAKVDEA
+113 TELNARVDEA
-123 TGNLT
+123 TGSLT
-128 EAQNNLALSNTALGL
+128 EAQNNLALSNTALDL
-143 GNTRLDLANASK
+143 GNTRL
-155 TEAENALGEA
+155 
-165 QTNLSLSQTQLEL
+165 EL
-178 QTGAKTLAERVLQQR
+178 QTDAKTLAEKVLQQR

-270 DTASSGAFA
+270 DSASSGAFA
-279 REFSVLTAQIND
+279 REFNALTNQIND

-313 IDAANAG
+313 IDAA
-320 IQSAQNAITTATNN
+320 T
-334 IATAEYNINAANAD
+334 AD
-348 IEQLTASVTAAE
+348 IEQLTAAVTAAE

-365 ASNAKVSA
+365 AENAKVSA
-373 ENAVTAKK
+373 ENAVIAKR
-381 QEWETQKES
+381 QEWEINKES

-396 DWQKANELKQKS
+396 DWEKANELKKKS
-408 ITEYATTVAL
+408 ITEYATSVAL
-418 LQNNAISAL
+418 LQNNAIAAL
-427 QDYKKYAKTAGKSD
+427 KDYKKYAKTAGKTN
-441 KEIEDFEKQY
+441 KEIADFEKQY
-451 KDAYKNIGYA
+451 KDAYRNIGYA

>member
-6 GIAIAGLVVGGGAAV
+6 GIAIAGLVIGTGAAIV
-21 VSGIQKDQE
+21 NGIQGNEE

-37 QEQKEKNDAIGYIG
+37 QANKEESDAIGFIG
-51 TDATTLQENLS
+51 TDETTLQENLS

-123 TGNLT
+123 TGSLT
-128 EAQNNLALSNTALGL
+128 EAQNNLALSNTALDL
-143 GNTRLDLANASK
+143 GNTRL
-155 TEAENALGEA
+155 
-165 QTNLSLSQTQLEL
+165 EL
-178 QTGAKTLAERVLQQR
+178 QTDAKTLAEKVLQQR

-270 DTASSGAFA
+270 DSASSGAFA
-279 REFSVLTAQIND
+279 REFNALTSQIND

-313 IDAANAG
+313 IDAA
-320 IQSAQNAITTATNN
+320 T
-334 IATAEYNINAANAD
+334 AD
-348 IEQLTASVTAAE
+348 IEQLTAAVTAAE

-365 ASNAKVSA
+365 AENAKASA
-373 ENAVTAKK
+373 ENAVIAKK
-381 QEWETQKES
+381 QEWETNKES

-396 DWQKANELKQKS
+396 DWEKANELKKKS

-418 LQNNAISAL
+418 LQNNAIAAL
-427 QDYKKYAKTAGKSD
+427 KDYRKYAKTAGKTD
-441 KEIEDFEKQY
+441 QEIADFEKQY
-451 KDAYKNIGYA
+451 KDAYRDIGYA

>member
-6 GIAIAGLVVGGGAAV
+6 GIAIAGLLIGGGAAV
-21 VSGIQKDQE
+21 VSGIQGNEE

-37 QEQKEKNDAIGYIG
+37 QANKEESDAIGFIG
-51 TDATTLQENLS
+51 TDETTLQENLS

-102 ADRNNVLNNTL
+102 ADKNNVLNNTL

-123 TGNLT
+123 TGSLT
-128 EAQNNLALSNTALGL
+128 EAQNNLALSNTALDL
-143 GNTRLDLANASK
+143 GNTRL
-155 TEAENALGEA
+155 
-165 QTNLSLSQTQLEL
+165 EL
-178 QTGAKTLAERVLQQR
+178 QTDAKNLAERVLQQR

-264 NQDGNF
+264 NQDGSF
-270 DTASSGAFA
+270 DSASSGAFA
-279 REFSVLTAQIND
+279 REFNALTSQIND

-313 IDAANAG
+313 IDAA
-320 IQSAQNAITTATNN
+320 T
-334 IATAEYNINAANAD
+334 AD
-348 IEQLTASVTAAE
+348 IEQLTAAVTAAE

-365 ASNAKVSA
+365 AENAKASA
-373 ENAVTAKK
+373 ENAVIAKK
-381 QEWETQKES
+381 QEWEINKES

-396 DWQKANELKQKS
+396 DWEKANELKKKS

-418 LQNNAISAL
+418 LQNNAIAAL
-427 QDYKKYAKTAGKSD
+427 KDYRKYAKTAGKSD
-441 KEIEDFEKQY
+441 QEIADFEKQY
-451 KDAYKNIGYA
+451 KDAYRNIGYA

>member
-6 GIAIAGLVVGGGAAV
+6 GIAIAGLLIGGGAAV
-21 VSGIQKDQE
+21 VSGIQGNKE

-37 QEQKEKNDAIGYIG
+37 QANKEESDAIGFIG
-51 TDATTLQENLS
+51 TDETTLQENLS

-102 ADRNNVLNNTL
+102 ADKNNVLNNTL

-123 TGNLT
+123 TGSLT
-128 EAQNNLALSNTALGL
+128 EAQNNLALSNTALDL
-143 GNTRLDLANASK
+143 GNTRL
-155 TEAENALGEA
+155 
-165 QTNLSLSQTQLEL
+165 EL
-178 QTGAKTLAERVLQQR
+178 QTDAKNLAERVLQQR

-264 NQDGNF
+264 NQDGSF
-270 DTASSGAFA
+270 DSASSGAFA
-279 REFSVLTAQIND
+279 REFNALTSQIND

-313 IDAANAG
+313 IDAA
-320 IQSAQNAITTATNN
+320 T
-334 IATAEYNINAANAD
+334 AD
-348 IEQLTASVTAAE
+348 IEQLTAAVTAAE

-365 ASNAKVSA
+365 AENAKVSA
-373 ENAVTAKK
+373 ENAVIAKK
-381 QEWETQKES
+381 QEWEINKES

-396 DWQKANELKQKS
+396 DWEKANELKKKS
-408 ITEYATTVAL
+408 ITEYATSVAL
-418 LQNNAISAL
+418 LQNNAIAAL
-427 QDYKKYAKTAGKSD
+427 KDYKKYAKTAGKTD
-441 KEIEDFEKQY
+441 QEIADFEKQY
-451 KDAYKNIGYA
+451 KDAYRNIGYA

>member
-6 GIAIAGLVVGGGAAV
+6 GIAIAGLVIGTGAAIV
-21 VSGIQKDQE
+21 NGIQGNEE

-37 QEQKEKNDAIGYIG
+37 QANKEESDAIGFIG
-51 TDATTLQENLS
+51 TDETTLQENLS

-123 TGNLT
+123 TGSLT
-128 EAQNNLALSNTALGL
+128 EAQNNLALSNTALDL
-143 GNTRLDLANASK
+143 GNTRL
-155 TEAENALGEA
+155 
-165 QTNLSLSQTQLEL
+165 EL
-178 QTGAKTLAERVLQQR
+178 QTDAKTLAEKMLQQR

-270 DTASSGAFA
+270 DSASSGAFA
-279 REFSVLTAQIND
+279 REFNALTSQIND

-313 IDAANAG
+313 IDAA
-320 IQSAQNAITTATNN
+320 T
-334 IATAEYNINAANAD
+334 AD

-365 ASNAKVSA
+365 AENAKASA
-373 ENAVTAKK
+373 ENAVIAKK
-381 QEWETQKES
+381 QEWETNKES

-396 DWQKANELKQKS
+396 DWEKANELKKKS

-418 LQNNAISAL
+418 LQNNAIAAL
-427 QDYKKYAKTAGKSD
+427 KDYRKYAKTAGKTD
-441 KEIEDFEKQY
+441 QEIADFEKQY
-451 KDAYKNIGYA
+451 KDAYRDIGYA

>member
-1 MGWLI
+1 MGWLMNKI
-6 GIAIAGLVVGGGAAV
+6 GLEVAKAVVGAGAAI
-21 VSGIQKDQE
+21 VSGIQNNEALK
-30 LENQKKA
+30 NQKKA
-37 QEQKEKNDAIGYIG
+37 QAQKEKNDAIGYIG

-62 AIQQYLETIS
+62 VIQQYLEIIS

-102 ADRNNVLNNTL
+102 ADKNNVLNNTL

-123 TGNLT
+123 TGSLT
-128 EAQNNLALSNTALGL
+128 EAQNNLALSNTALDL
-143 GNTRLDLANASK
+143 GNTRL
-155 TEAENALGEA
+155 
-165 QTNLSLSQTQLEL
+165 EL
-178 QTGAKTLAERVLQQR
+178 QTDAKNLAERVLQQR

-270 DTASSGAFA
+270 DSASSGAFA
-279 REFSVLTAQIND
+279 REFNALTSQIND

-313 IDAANAG
+313 IDAA
-320 IQSAQNAITTATNN
+320 T
-334 IATAEYNINAANAD
+334 AD
-348 IEQLTASVTAAE
+348 IEQLTAAVTAAE

-365 ASNAKVSA
+365 AENAKASA
-373 ENAVTAKK
+373 ENAVIAKK
-381 QEWETQKES
+381 QEWEINKES

-396 DWQKANELKQKS
+396 DWEKANELKKKS
-408 ITEYATTVAL
+408 ITKYATSVAL
-418 LQNNAISAL
+418 LQNNAIAAL
-427 QDYKKYAKTAGKSD
+427 KDYKKYAKTAGKSD
-441 KEIEDFEKQY
+441 QEIADFEKQY
-451 KDAYKNIGYA
+451 KDAYRNIGYA

>member
-1 MGWLI
+1 MGWLMNKI
-6 GIAIAGLVVGGGAAV
+6 GLEVAKAVVGAGAAI
-21 VSGIQKDQE
+21 VSGIQNNEALK
-30 LENQKKA
+30 NQKKA
-37 QEQKEKNDAIGYIG
+37 QAQKEKNDAIGYIG

-62 AIQQYLETIS
+62 VIQQYLEIIS

-102 ADRNNVLNNTL
+102 ADKNNVLNNTL

-123 TGNLT
+123 TGSLT
-128 EAQNNLALSNTALGL
+128 EAQNNLALSNTALDL
-143 GNTRLDLANASK
+143 GNTRL
-155 TEAENALGEA
+155 
-165 QTNLSLSQTQLEL
+165 EL
-178 QTGAKTLAERVLQQR
+178 QTDAKNLAERVLQQR

-264 NQDGNF
+264 NQDGSF
-270 DTASSGAFA
+270 DSASSGAFA
-279 REFSVLTAQIND
+279 REFNALTSQIND

-313 IDAANAG
+313 IDAA
-320 IQSAQNAITTATNN
+320 T
-334 IATAEYNINAANAD
+334 AD
-348 IEQLTASVTAAE
+348 IEQLTAAVTAAE

-365 ASNAKVSA
+365 AENAKVSA
-373 ENAVTAKK
+373 ENAVIAKK
-381 QEWETQKES
+381 QEWEINKES

-396 DWQKANELKQKS
+396 DWEKANELKKKS
-408 ITEYATTVAL
+408 ITKYATSVAL
-418 LQNNAISAL
+418 LQNNAIAAL
-427 QDYKKYAKTAGKSD
+427 KDYKKYAKTAGKTN
-441 KEIEDFEKQY
+441 KEIADFEKQY
-451 KDAYKNIGYA
+451 KDAYRNIGYA

>member
-1 MGWLI
+1 MGWLMNKI
-6 GIAIAGLVVGGGAAV
+6 GLEIAKAVVGAGAAI
-21 VSGIQKDQE
+21 VSGIQGNQE

-37 QEQKEKNDAIGYIG
+37 QANKEESDAIGFIG
-51 TDATTLQENLS
+51 TDETTLQENLS

-102 ADRNNVLNNTL
+102 ADKNNVLNNTL

-123 TGNLT
+123 TGSLT
-128 EAQNNLALSNTALGL
+128 EAQNNLALSNTALDL
-143 GNTRLDLANASK
+143 GNTRL
-155 TEAENALGEA
+155 
-165 QTNLSLSQTQLEL
+165 EL
-178 QTGAKTLAERVLQQR
+178 QTDAKNLAERVLQQR

-264 NQDGNF
+264 NQDGSF
-270 DTASSGAFA
+270 DSASSGAFA
-279 REFSVLTAQIND
+279 REFNALTSQIND

-313 IDAANAG
+313 IDAA
-320 IQSAQNAITTATNN
+320 T
-334 IATAEYNINAANAD
+334 AD
-348 IEQLTASVTAAE
+348 IEQLTAAVTAAE

-365 ASNAKVSA
+365 AENAKASA
-373 ENAVTAKK
+373 ENAVIAKR
-381 QEWETQKES
+381 QEWEINKES

-396 DWQKANELKQKS
+396 DWEKANELKKKS
-408 ITEYATTVAL
+408 ITEYATSVAL
-418 LQNNAISAL
+418 LQNNAIAAL
-427 QDYKKYAKTAGKSD
+427 KDYKKYAKTAGKSD
-441 KEIEDFEKQY
+441 QEIADFEKQY

>member
-6 GIAIAGLVVGGGAAV
+6 GIAIAGLLIGGGAAV
-21 VSGIQKDQE
+21 VSGIQGNKE

-37 QEQKEKNDAIGYIG
+37 QANKEESDAIGFIG
-51 TDATTLQENLS
+51 TDETTLQENLS

-102 ADRNNVLNNTL
+102 ADKNNVLNNTL

-123 TGNLT
+123 TGSLT
-128 EAQNNLALSNTALGL
+128 EAQNNLALSNTALDL
-143 GNTRLDLANASK
+143 GNTRL
-155 TEAENALGEA
+155 
-165 QTNLSLSQTQLEL
+165 EL
-178 QTGAKTLAERVLQQR
+178 QTDAKNLAERVLQQR

-270 DTASSGAFA
+270 DSASSGAFA
-279 REFSVLTAQIND
+279 REFNALTSQIND

-313 IDAANAG
+313 IDAA
-320 IQSAQNAITTATNN
+320 T
-334 IATAEYNINAANAD
+334 AD
-348 IEQLTASVTAAE
+348 IEQLTAAVTAAE

-365 ASNAKVSA
+365 AENAKASA
-373 ENAVTAKK
+373 ENAVIAKK
-381 QEWETQKES
+381 QEWEINKES

-396 DWQKANELKQKS
+396 DWEKANELKKKS
-408 ITEYATTVAL
+408 ITEYATSVAL
-418 LQNNAISAL
+418 LQNNAIAAL
-427 QDYKKYAKTAGKSD
+427 KDYKKYAKTAGKSD
-441 KEIEDFEKQY
+441 QEIADFEKQY
-451 KDAYKNIGYA
+451 KDAYRNIGYA

>member
-6 GIAIAGLVVGGGAAV
+6 GIAIAGLLIGGGAAV
-21 VSGIQKDQE
+21 VSGIQGNQE

-37 QEQKEKNDAIGYIG
+37 QANKEESDAIGFIG
-51 TDATTLQENLS
+51 TDETTLQENLS

-102 ADRNNVLNNTL
+102 ADKNNVLNNTL

-123 TGNLT
+123 TGSLT
-128 EAQNNLALSNTALGL
+128 EAQNNLALSNTALDL
-143 GNTRLDLANASK
+143 GNTRL
-155 TEAENALGEA
+155 
-165 QTNLSLSQTQLEL
+165 EL
-178 QTGAKTLAERVLQQR
+178 QTDAKNLAERVLQQR

-264 NQDGNF
+264 NQDGSF
-270 DTASSGAFA
+270 DSASSGAFA
-279 REFSVLTAQIND
+279 REFNALTSQIND

-313 IDAANAG
+313 IDAA
-320 IQSAQNAITTATNN
+320 T
-334 IATAEYNINAANAD
+334 AD
-348 IEQLTASVTAAE
+348 IEQLTAAVTAAE

-365 ASNAKVSA
+365 AENAKASA
-373 ENAVTAKK
+373 ENAVIAKK
-381 QEWETQKES
+381 QEWEINKES

-396 DWQKANELKQKS
+396 DWEKANELKKKS
-408 ITEYATTVAL
+408 ITEYATSVAL
-418 LQNNAISAL
+418 LQNNAIAAL
-427 QDYKKYAKTAGKSD
+427 KDYKKYAKTAGKSD
-441 KEIEDFEKQY
+441 QEIADFEKQY
-451 KDAYKNIGYA
+451 KDAYRNIGYA